1 MLPTGILSSSF
12 ASLIAAGSD
21 YVIEVARID
30 CAWPTHKDAILESEL
45 LARDCGVLFDLAPIW
60 PGFLS
65 GSGARNPSAGRPWE
79 QSNCRISSQ
88 CSNLDCRR
96 AGTLGE

>member
-30 CAWPTHKDAILESEL
+30 CAWPTHKGAILESEL
-45 LARDCGVLFDLAPIW
+45 LARDCGVLFDIAPIW

-65 GSGARNPSAGRPWE
+65 GLGPAEPVRRPPVE
-79 QSNCRISSQ
+79 TIEL
-88 CSNLDCRR
+88 LDLF
-96 AGTLGE
+96 TML

>member
-65 GSGARNPSAGRPWE
+65 GLGPAEPVRRPPVGTIE
-79 QSNCRISSQ
+79 L
-88 CSNLDCRR
+88 LD
-96 AGTLGE
+96 LFKML